1 MPFMS
6 ASEESLNLLAKQYSQ
21 LQALETII
29 AEEKVVLQQHQPEEL
44 INISQQKNQL
54 LVSIQTLDQQIIV
67 NQQFAQD
74 KAAGLLSQE
83 LADIESLL
91 VKCQQQN
98 QVNGQI
104 INQSQLAV
112 ERMKTSLLES
122 HNKTAI
128 TYDNKGKKSGGLSS
142 IGLKA

>member
-1 MPFMS
+1 MS
-6 ASEESLNLLAKQYSQ
+6 ASPQSLELLAKQFAQ

-29 AEEKVVLQQHQPEEL
+29 ANEKLVLQQHQPEEL
-44 INISQQKNQL
+44 IKVSEQKNQL
-54 LVSIQTLDQQIIV
+54 LLAIQTLDQDISR

-83 LADIESLL
+83 LADIENLL
-91 VKCQQQN
+91 KVCQQQN

-104 INQSQLAV
+104 IAQSQLAV
-112 ERMKTSLLES
+112 ERMKTTLLDNHS
-122 HNKTAI
+122 KTAV